1 MHVSRKNNK
10 WNVEDIWWTILGLC
24 TFEWPTL
31 LVNVML
37 HIDEMRKDKLNYET
51 LYVAI
56 TSTTTQYNP
65 QIPYF
70 IAEDFYLFEEM

>member
-10 WNVEDIWWTILGLC
+10 WNVEDIWWTILGLR

-37 HIDEMRKDKLNYET
+37 HIDEMRKDKLNY
-51 LYVAI
+51 
-56 TSTTTQYNP
+56 
-65 QIPYF
+65 
-70 IAEDFYLFEEM
+70 